1 MTKYGVTVT
10 SPTSEMGQHIINL
23 MCENP
28 ADGIL
33 MQCSQE
39 NGFSQDNS
47 LRENIED
54 LNYQHIM
61 T

>member
-33 MQCSQE
+33 MQCSRE

-54 LNYQHIM
+54 LN
-61 T
+61 